1 MNSVYDCCLLW
12 VLLTSDSAEI
22 VYMMDSV
29 RLLFLPFQFAFF
41 FPSNSTI
48 FKIETM
54 LLEYIYLFKNFRL
67 CINLHF
73 SSIAL
78 EKEKDYTWNC

>member
-41 FPSNSTI
+41 FLPILPYSEL
-48 FKIETM
+48 K
-54 LLEYIYLFKNFRL
+54 L
-67 CINLHF
+67 C
-73 SSIAL
+73 
-78 EKEKDYTWNC
+78 Y